1 VKALGKTEEKRV
13 VSPLEAIVAI
23 ILTFVFSIFSGA
35 FLLQFFG
42 TEITLVLGEVLLIVI
57 PLVVMLGKGV
67 NIRSYIG
74 LKISPKY
81 ILLGIAFGAFLFLLD
96 LVVTNI
102 LISVFGVSQAVE
114 ESNKLI
120 SDLSGSPEGLFAVT
134 LSLLLAGICEEFTFR
149 GFLLTSINSKYS
161 FGTAL
166 IVSSLAFGL
175 FHFDPQVVYTASAFA
190 IGLVLGY
197 VYHHWHSYVVS
208 ATAHATLNLIAL
220 ALFLLP
226 R

>member
-1 VKALGKTEEKRV
+1 VLGKTEEKRV
-13 VSPLEAIVAI
+13 VSPLEAVVAI
-23 ILTFVFSIFSGA
+23 VLTFVFFIFSGA
-35 FLLQFFG
+35 FLLLFLG
-42 TEITLVLGEVLLIVI
+42 TAITLVLGEVLLIVI
-57 PLVVMLGKGV
+57 PFVFMLGKGV
-67 NIRSYIG
+67 HIRSYIG
-74 LKISPKY
+74 LKVSPKN
-81 ILLGIAFGAFLFLLD
+81 ILLGVAFGAFLFFLD
-96 LVVTNI
+96 LAVTNI

-114 ESNKLI
+114 ESNNLV
-120 SDLSGSPEGLFAVT
+120 SNLSASPEGLFAVA

-161 FGTAL
+161 FGAAL

-175 FHFDPQVVYTASAFA
+175 FHFDPQVVYTASAFVM
-190 IGLVLGY
+190 GLVLGY

-220 ALFLLP
+220 ILLLILP